1 VKRGEVWWAT
11 IPPPVDTRPVVL
23 VSREEAYRVRTHF
36 LAVPV
41 TRRVRGLPTEI
52 ALDRRN
58 GLEHPSVANCDT
70 IQLVAKSWLERRVGE
85 LDAEQTARLAD
96 ALRFALALDG

>member
-1 VKRGEVWWAT
+1 MKRGEVWWAT
-11 IPPPVDTRPVVL
+11 IPAPVDPRPVVL

-58 GLEHPSVANCDT
+58 GLGHPSVANCDT